1 MALIAAIVLVLGGLL
16 IAAVYAFGFMVVGFA
31 LLTLAVFHYGGEV
44 AGFVWLGVCAFLFF
58 KMSSSPPKE

>member
-16 IAAVYAFGFMVVGFA
+16 IVAVYAFGFMVVGFGMA
-31 LLTLAVFHYGGEV
+31 TLAVFHYGGAV
-44 AGFVWLGVCAFLFF
+44 AGFMWLGVWAFAFF